1 MILTNLQVQ
10 NLVEKGQLI
19 IASIAYSIYKY
30 IVYIICFLIHIYSY
44 VFIIYSLNHNVLSI
58 CPWAL

>member
-1 MILTNLQVQ
+1 M
-10 NLVEKGQLI
+10 VEKGQLI